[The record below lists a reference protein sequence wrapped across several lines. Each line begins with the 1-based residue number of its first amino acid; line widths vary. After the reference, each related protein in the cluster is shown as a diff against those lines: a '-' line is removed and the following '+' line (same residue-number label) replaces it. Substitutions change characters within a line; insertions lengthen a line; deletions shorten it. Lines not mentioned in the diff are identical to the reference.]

1 MDETAT
7 TADEVQIFD
16 VGEALKHG
24 DHLSGR
30 TDMAKSP
37 NSFVAV
43 FRTRPRGGETPFT
56 SIQIPIRSCSFS
68 KAN

>member
-16 VGEALKHG
+16 LGEALKHG

-30 TDMAKSP
+30 TDMAKSS

-43 FRTRPRGGETPFT
+43 FRTRREAVKPTFT
-56 SIQIPIRSCSFS
+56 SIPIPIRSCSFS